1 MIQKFS
7 SDMQIRDPQNNT
19 PLHVSNIQQLGLSS
33 RHIKILKSPEIYK
46 NGSGYIY
53 ISLCIL
59 CIDLVSN
66 SSNTNIQSNVSQI
79 TINYKL

>member
-1 MIQKFS
+1 
-7 SDMQIRDPQNNT
+7 MQIRDPQNNT
-19 PLHVSNIQQLGLSS
+19 PLQVSNMQQLGLSR

-46 NGSGYIY
+46 NGFGYIY

-59 CIDLVSN
+59 CTHLVSN